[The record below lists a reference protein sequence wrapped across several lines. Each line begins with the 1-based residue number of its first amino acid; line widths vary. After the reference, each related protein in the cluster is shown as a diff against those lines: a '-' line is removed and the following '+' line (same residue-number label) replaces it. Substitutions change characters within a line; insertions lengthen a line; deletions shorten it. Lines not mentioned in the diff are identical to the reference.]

1 MLLHWL
7 LAIVIRLR
15 GRLKGRLRGRHYV
28 RGRLAVNNGRR
39 RKTETI
45 ALFFVLKVVA
55 VAVAAAIDELF
66 AGIGGGVKVPPS
78 KRGATGTRSA
88 KWLLASIR
96 VGGAWGSAG
105 CFFGWFHALMHFS
118 ALSFW
123 GERFADLCDVQELTF
138 FLELNRTTFLDL

>member
-45 ALFFVLKVVA
+45 ALFFILKVVP
-55 VAVAAAIDELF
+55 VAVAATIDELL

-78 KRGATGTRSA
+78 KRGATGTRTA

-96 VGGAWGSAG
+96 VGGAWGSSG
-105 CFFGWFHALMHFS
+105 CFFGCFHALRHFS
-118 ALSFW
+118 GLSLW
-123 GERFADLCDVQELTF
+123 DAHYVADLG
-138 FLELNRTTFLDL
+138 